1 MKKYLAITA
10 ALALVLTACGHA
22 APDSTPTLTAATET
36 TQATAA
42 PAEPPQGIGSGA
54 LRMLTA
60 AADGVYYQA
69 FNAWE
74 INYTDTMGRALVYAI
89 DEQTGDARPVC
100 SLPGCAHDSAACPA
114 WSDGNVTLCYGDG
127 DEVYLLLFYYND
139 ETSYYRWERI
149 SADHTQRTV
158 LATIEPG

>member
-1 MKKYLAITA
+1 MKRYLAITA

-60 AADGVYYQA
+60 AADGVYY
-69 FNAWE
+69 
-74 INYTDTMGRALVYAI
+74 
-89 DEQTGDARPVC
+89 
-100 SLPGCAHDSAACPA
+100 
-114 WSDGNVTLCYGDG
+114 
-127 DEVYLLLFYYND
+127 
-139 ETSYYRWERI
+139 
-149 SADHTQRTV
+149 
-158 LATIEPG
+158 

>member
-69 FNAWE
+69 FNDWE
-74 INYTDTMGRALVYAI
+74 INYTDTS
-89 DEQTGDARPVC
+89 RPET
-100 SLPGCAHDSAACPA
+100 PTPFAACPA
-114 WSDGNVTLCYGDG
+114 VPTTAPPAPHG
-127 DEVYLLLFYYND
+127 
-139 ETSYYRWERI
+139 
-149 SADHTQRTV
+149 
-158 LATIEPG
+158 ATAT

>member
-69 FNAWE
+69 FNDWE
-74 INYTDTMGRALVYAI
+74 INYTDTMA
-89 DEQTGDARPVC
+89 ARWSMP
-100 SLPGCAHDSAACPA
+100 STSRPETPAPFAACPA
-114 WSDGNVTLCYGDG
+114 VPTTAPPAPRG
-127 DEVYLLLFYYND
+127 
-139 ETSYYRWERI
+139 
-149 SADHTQRTV
+149 
-158 LATIEPG
+158 ATAT

>member
-69 FNAWE
+69 LNDWE

-89 DEQTGDARPVC
+89 DEQTGDARPF
-100 SLPGCAHDSAACPA
+100 AACPA
-114 WSDGNVTLCYGDG
+114 VPTTAPPAPRG
-127 DEVYLLLFYYND
+127 
-139 ETSYYRWERI
+139 
-149 SADHTQRTV
+149 
-158 LATIEPG
+158 ATAT

>member
-22 APDSTPTLTAATET
+22 APDSIPTLTAATET

-69 FNAWE
+69 FNDWE

-100 SLPGCAHDSAACPA
+100 SLPGLCPRQRRLPRVERRQRDA
-114 WSDGNVTLCYGDG
+114 
-127 DEVYLLLFYYND
+127 LLRRRGRSLPAF
-139 ETSYYRWERI
+139 
-149 SADHTQRTV
+149 V
-158 LATIEPG
+158 LL